1 MNRVRAVNF
10 TNGTLV
16 LRDKLLTGTSL
27 QIDGESI
34 AGFTTSQAA
43 GEAVDLEG
51 GYLVPGFVDLHVH
64 GGAGHDFMD
73 GTASAF
79 DAICQCHARHG
90 TTSLAA
96 TSTAADDPCILRF
109 LRECRAAKGRDTG
122 GARVLGAHFYG
133 PYFAANARGVHPGTP
148 IRPPEESEFQHYLE
162 YSDIFCTATVAPELP
177 GAESFARACA
187 SRGIRL
193 NAGHS
198 HATFGQVVDAISW
211 GVRHIDHLFCA
222 MSDRA
227 KLRQSQLFPMRGG
240 MMEATLFFDDLTTE
254 VIADGKH
261 LDSALLRLAYKCK
274 GPERLALVTDA
285 MRAVDCPDGEYIFG
299 PPEHG
304 ERIRRFDGVGV
315 TMDGTALASGVMG
328 MDACVRTFLAQVPE
342 TNLVDV
348 IRMATLTPA
357 RILGLEEKIGSLEV
371 GKRAD
376 LVVLDPELN
385 VRQVFVAG
393 RKVFDRSE
401 T

>member
-1 MNRVRAVNF
+1 MNF

-16 LRDKLLTGTSL
+16 LRDRLLTGASL
-27 QIDGESI
+27 EVVGESI
-34 AGFTTSQAA
+34 KGISAA
-43 GEAVDLEG
+43 RADAESIDLDG

-79 DAICQCHARHG
+79 DAICRCHARHG

-96 TSTAADDPCILRF
+96 TSTAADAPYILRF

-148 IRPPEESEFQHYLE
+148 IRAPEESEFQHYLD
-162 YSDIFCTATVAPELP
+162 YSDIFCTATIAPELP
-177 GAESFARACA
+177 GAEVFARACA

-198 HATFGQVVDAISW
+198 HATFGQVVDAINW

-227 KLRQSQLFPMRGG
+227 KLRQSQTFPMRGG

-261 LDSALLRLAYKCK
+261 LDGALLRLAYKCK

-285 MRAVDCPDGEYIFG
+285 MRAVDCPDGEYTFG

-304 ERIRRFDGVGV
+304 ERIRRFSNVGV

-328 MDACVRTFLAQVPE
+328 MDACVRTFLSEVPE

-357 RILGLEEKIGSLEV
+357 RILGLEQSIGSLEA
-371 GKRAD
+371 GKLAD
-376 LVVLDPELN
+376 VVALDAELN
-385 VRQVFVAG
+385 VKLVYVAG
-393 RKVFDRSE
+393 RKVFDRSA